1 MNERQKEIF
10 DELVDKCLNK
20 KSTEFE
26 YFVEIWGLMWYP
38 WFIEINGENQIFKH
52 NDISSE
58 DLKLFCEL
66 ELIELIKTYKKDDSD
81 HYLYQIKK
89 NSR

>member
-10 DELVDKCLNK
+10 DELVNNCINK

-26 YFVEIWGLMWYP
+26 YFVEIWGVMWYP
-38 WFIEINGENQIFKH
+38 WFIEINGESQIFKH
-52 NDISSE
+52 NDISFE

-66 ELIELIKTYKKDDSD
+66 DLIELIKTYKKDDYD
-81 HYLYQIKK
+81 HYLYRIKK